1 MSLNFNLADWLA
13 LFTHFASLSLLA
25 VGGAITAVPDMHRYL
40 VNERAWLS
48 DAQFSASIA
57 LAQASPGPNVLFV
70 ALMGWNVGMNTGG
83 YPQALMGM
91 AVSMLGIL
99 LPSTTL
105 TFLATRWGHQNR
117 DLRGVRAF
125 KQGLAPIVI
134 ALLVATG
141 WVLSASL
148 GKSLGNAALPSIG
161 SMWPL
166 WLVTLATAVIVWRS
180 KIHLLW
186 LLGAGALLGALGW
199 V

>member
-1 MSLNFNLADWLA
+1 
-13 LFTHFASLSLLA
+13 
-25 VGGAITAVPDMHRYL
+25 
-40 VNERAWLS
+40 
-48 DAQFSASIA
+48 
-57 LAQASPGPNVLFV
+57 
-70 ALMGWNVGMNTGG
+70 
-83 YPQALMGM
+83 
-91 AVSMLGIL
+91 L

-117 DLRGVRAF
+117 DLRAVRAF

-148 GKSLGNAALPSIG
+148 GKSPGNAPLQSIW